1 MIQVGPRDREEIT
14 PEEAIDR
21 LIAAKAEAIAP
32 ETVLDALRLV
42 PEPAP
47 EAREKLLNRIVR
59 ELESHE
65 DLLAV
70 APGKRYVPAARVFA
84 GAEFLV
90 TPDGWEIEQGI
101 LVPGHRF
108 APFMH
113 RDVFPSEA
121 VIRERGARRKT
132 TQKSIRAHAETL
144 LHYHLFMGAESLF
157 DFFVA
162 EDGANEA
169 AARASGNPELTLA
182 VWDMAEFYR
191 ETSFGE
197 GDALLFH
204 ADDFASGQF
213 TFQLDNGR
221 ERTDARRKPFRER
234 FERALEPVL
243 EGAGEGKPI
252 LEQIQLT
259 LAADRELLRRPALSL
274 DELIL
279 HDSPAEI
286 VFDHDLSTLVWGA
299 GEDGDEPDS
308 VAAGIP
314 DGVTISAG
322 ETGSLEA
329 MLAALKCALTVTEID
344 AFMLDCCKNFD
355 YDFNSFYSRAFGEG
369 RLDFADAAQEAVFFN
384 FLEERFEHWRD
395 HYPRE
400 FDEQSGHLRAE
411 ILEFLMERQEVFD
424 EFSGMEAGPRSDPA
438 VYRELAEAVIALN
451 EILKL
456 LNHPEALPDD
466 FDYAALHEQ
475 VDRYLDA
482 GAEAL
487 ARFRRMFE
495 ES

>member
-1 MIQVGPRDREEIT
+1 MIRLNSKDQEQPAPEAVIAELVAANAEEIT
-14 PEEAIDR
+14 PE
-21 LIAAKAEAIAP
+21 
-32 ETVLDALRLV
+32 TVLEALHLV

-47 EAREKLLNRIVR
+47 ETREKYWNRIVR
-59 ELESHE
+59 ELDNCEE
-65 DLLAV
+65 LLAV
-70 APGKRYVPAARVFA
+70 APGKTYVPTARVFT
-84 GAEFLV
+84 GGHFLV

-113 RDVFPSEA
+113 GDIFPSEA

-132 TQKSIRAHAETL
+132 AQKNFRANAEML

-162 EDGANEA
+162 EDAANEK
-169 AARASGNPELTLA
+169 AARASGNPELALA
-182 VWDMAEFYR
+182 VWDMAAFYR

-197 GDALLFH
+197 GDALLFTVE
-204 ADDFASGQF
+204 DFASGQF
-213 TFQLDNGR
+213 SFQLDNGR

-234 FERALEPVL
+234 FERALQTVL
-243 EGAGEGKPI
+243 EGAGEGRPI
-252 LEQIQLT
+252 LEQLR
-259 LAADRELLRRPALSL
+259 LVFAADRELLKKPALSPE
-274 DELIL
+274 ELL
-279 HDSPAEI
+279 LRDSPAEI

-299 GEDGDEPDS
+299 GDDDDESGGD
-308 VAAGIP
+308 AGGVP

-322 ETGSLEA
+322 ETGSLES
-329 MLAALKCALTVTEID
+329 MLQALKCALTATEID

-355 YDFNSFYSRAFGEG
+355 YDFNSFYGRAFGES

-400 FDEQSGHLRAE
+400 FDEKSGHLRAE

-424 EFSGMEAGPRSDPA
+424 EYSGAEAGTRSDPA

-451 EILKL
+451 EILKV
-456 LNHPEALPDD
+456 LNRPEALPDD
-466 FDYAALHEQ
+466 FDYEALHEQ
-475 VDRYLDA
+475 IDRYLDA

-487 ARFRRMFE
+487 SRFRRMFDE
-495 ES
+495 P